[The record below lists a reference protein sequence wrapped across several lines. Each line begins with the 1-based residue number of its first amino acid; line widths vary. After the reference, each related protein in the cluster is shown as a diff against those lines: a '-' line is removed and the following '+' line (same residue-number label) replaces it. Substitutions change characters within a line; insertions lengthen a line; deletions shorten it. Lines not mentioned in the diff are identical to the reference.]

1 DERTAKMREAVIASW
16 AKSQVLLRQIGQ
28 ARATRIKDYLV
39 EKGQLP
45 DDRIYLIDVS
55 FAEGEDKGNVD
66 TQLHL
71 DSE

>member
-1 DERTAKMREAVIASW
+1 MREAVIASW

-28 ARATRIKDYLV
+28 AGPRIKDYLV

-66 TQLHL
+66 TIAPG
-71 DSE
+71 

>member
-1 DERTAKMREAVIASW
+1 
-16 AKSQVLLRQIGQ
+16 
-28 ARATRIKDYLV
+28 
-39 EKGQLP
+39 
-45 DDRIYLIDVS
+45 DVS